1 MHYRAEQGQQLNKP
15 HSIVEEVNA
24 LTKPTKACI

>member
-1 MHYRAEQGQQLNKP
+1 MHYRAEQGQQLNKS

-24 LTKPTKACI
+24 LTKPINK